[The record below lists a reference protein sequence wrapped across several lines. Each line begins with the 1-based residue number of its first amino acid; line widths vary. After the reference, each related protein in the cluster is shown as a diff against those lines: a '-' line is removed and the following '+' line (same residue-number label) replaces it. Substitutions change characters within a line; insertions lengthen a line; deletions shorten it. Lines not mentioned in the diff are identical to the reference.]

1 MQKSFNNLPVRNQI
15 THKSGA
21 PVERTPQLWL
31 KIEVVSNLLWIQSQ
45 TDICA
50 DCDQHHASYGGYC
63 HYIKH
68 NHNSIIFL
76 ILTRMRAS
84 VLFSVGKIKPYSRT
98 APQFPPF
105 FLQLVATPPLFR
117 DKSPNALQKCRKTK
131 EEEALKQSAGC
142 LNSCE
147 ATLNPLSRHSHR
159 HPPLCLCVSVYIVF
173 LFLKESKMNLVMKW

>member
-1 MQKSFNNLPVRNQI
+1 
-15 THKSGA
+15 
-21 PVERTPQLWL
+21 
-31 KIEVVSNLLWIQSQ
+31 
-45 TDICA
+45 
-50 DCDQHHASYGGYC
+50 
-63 HYIKH
+63 
-68 NHNSIIFL
+68 
-76 ILTRMRAS
+76 MRAS

-117 DKSPNALQKCRKTK
+117 DKSPNALQNCRKTK

-159 HPPLCLCVSVYIVF
+159 HPPPVSLRLCVHCFFIFKGIENEFGDEVI
-173 LFLKESKMNLVMKW
+173 K